1 MKNAHLISGQIAGV
15 PILQPSLLQ
24 NFDLKCWDLFCI
36 DAKVIAVNHGC
47 AVQVTSVSFQ
57 SHDCTN
63 HSRRVARNRKLL
75 NAIFTTAFD
84 NIFGVFL
91 VNHIVK
97 IDKVVAGLCAA
108 LVGI

>member
-36 DAKVIAVNHGC
+36 DAKIIAIDHRG
-47 AVQVTSVSFQ
+47 AVQMASVSFQ

-63 HSRRVARNRKLL
+63 HSRRIARNRELL
-75 NAIFTTAFD
+75 NVIFTAAFD
-84 NIFGVFL
+84 NNPQRL
-91 VNHIVK
+91 LRQPYRKN
-97 IDKVVAGLCAA
+97 
-108 LVGI
+108 